1 MNEEAVIEQLT
12 EKANRADPVS
22 VCGIYNG
29 LTAQERWIPP
39 ASLKAKLADGIG
51 LTKATSKCLASAIRF
66 YRCRI

>member
-12 EKANRADPVS
+12 EKQTELIEFLYVD
-22 VCGIYNG
+22 YNG
-29 LTAQERWIPP
+29 LTRGKVIPL

-51 LTKATSKCLASAIRF
+51 LSASAIRF